1 MRFPAQ
7 NTSSY
12 ACNADGRSDR
22 RTVTW
27 LQKFLG
33 WMNYQIFSGM
43 GLRSRASRLR
53 EAPLY

>member
-12 ACNADGRSDR
+12 ACNADGRSDG

-27 LQKFLG
+27 LQKFLA
-33 WMNYQIFSGM
+33 WMNYQIFSDM
-43 GLRSRASRLR
+43 GLRLR
-53 EAPLY
+53 EALLY

>member
-7 NTSSY
+7 NTSSC
-12 ACNADGRSDR
+12 ACNADGRSDGL
-22 RTVTW
+22 TVTW